1 MTAVLIVFMVV
12 VALITKWCLCYDPHY
27 SPECDPMMYLK
38 LIDRQVET
46 ERKLRIKTEE
56 AKLSLDILRLVK
68 DGKPIVYEYPKLVV
82 TADALEGLEDAYKD
96 AGKNEPCIVWKDTDN
111 ERIEKFYRY
120 VNAWLQHDKDTDQLY
135 LDYVNANK
143 QEKDG

>member
-38 LIDRQVET
+38 LIDRCVET

-56 AKLSLDILRLVK
+56 AKLSLDIIRLVK
-68 DGKPIVYEYPKLVV
+68 DGKPIVYEYPKLIV

-96 AGKNEPCIVWKDTDN
+96 IGKDNPCIVYNDTDN

-120 VNAWLQHDKDTDQLY
+120 VNAWLTHEKDTEQLY

-143 QEKDG
+143 KV

>member
-27 SPECDPMMYLK
+27 NPECDPEMYLK
-38 LIDRQVET
+38 LMDKHLET
-46 ERKLRIKTEE
+46 EGKLLRKTEE
-56 AKLSLDILRLVK
+56 AKLTLDILRLVK
-68 DGKPIVYEYPKLVV
+68 DGKPIVYEYPKFVV
-82 TADALEGLEDAYKD
+82 MANVLEGLEDAYKD
-96 AGKNEPCIVWKDTDN
+96 AGKNVPCIVWKDSDN
-111 ERIEKFYRY
+111 ERIEKYYRY
-120 VNAWLQHDKDTDQLY
+120 VNAWLNHDKDANQLY

>member
-27 SPECDPMMYLK
+27 NPDFDPVRFNWIMDCYGKVRDQL
-38 LIDRQVET
+38 DR
-46 ERKLRIKTEE
+46 KTEE
-56 AKLSLDILRLVK
+56 AKLTLDILRLVK

-111 ERIEKFYRY
+111 ERIEKYYRY
-120 VNAWLQHDKDTDQLY
+120 VNAWLNHDKDANQLY

>member
-27 SPECDPMMYLK
+27 NPEQDPTVFLN
-38 LIDRQVET
+38 LLDRHVET

-82 TADALEGLEDAYKD
+82 TADAVKGLEDAYKD
-96 AGKNEPCIVWKDTDN
+96 IGKDEPGIVWHDTDN
-111 ERIEKFYRY
+111 ERIEKYYRY
-120 VNAWLQHDKDTDQLY
+120 VNAWLQHDKDAEQLY

-143 QEKDG
+143 KD